1 MIKVM
6 VKHMKTL
13 DKPDSPLYNKLI
25 EKIKEEYRANPTERN
40 MTIIMPR
47 DELEEIVDKDNFQ
60 ESFEAECQKLMYVRI
75 ESETSIAALCNTLS
89 WNGKELSIEV
99 SRFVIPFLAEAKL
112 I

>member
-1 MIKVM
+1 
-6 VKHMKTL
+6 MKTL

-25 EKIKEEYRANPTERN
+25 DKIKEEYRANPTERN
-40 MTIIMPR
+40 MTIIMSR
-47 DELEEIVDKDNFQ
+47 DELEEIVDKDNSQ
-60 ESFEAECQKLMYVRI
+60 ESFEVECQKLMYVRI
-75 ESETSIAALCNTLS
+75 ESETSIASLCNTLS